1 MKLILVN
8 AAVELHVHKQGQC
21 VHQRPRPHHERGK
34 PTAGE
39 RDSAVSPIPPHLWR
53 SDSMCIDNKASQR
66 CHRQHTLHGVD
77 DGKLTLRTQHSES
90 ILQLNYRKSVMSRV
104 SHGL

>member
-1 MKLILVN
+1 
-8 AAVELHVHKQGQC
+8 
-21 VHQRPRPHHERGK
+21 
-34 PTAGE
+34 
-39 RDSAVSPIPPHLWR
+39 
-53 SDSMCIDNKASQR
+53 MCIDNKASQR

-90 ILQLNYRKSVMSRV
+90 VLQLNYRKSVMSRV